1 MFRRFCKNL
10 IGVIILMVT
19 AAVLT
24 AAVPVSEVSET
35 SETSENSEGAYL
47 PTLTTLNS
55 DDMPYFAK
63 SLTAEE
69 LSAFV
74 AVRAAARMGINSV
87 TIYSPLT
94 EELWAVIIEL
104 TDNQDPLCFNL
115 KTVRPEIGDG
125 QFTLEFTYFYSKAS
139 YEKAVT
145 AANEAANGIL
155 AQFTPE
161 MSEVK
166 KIQLIYN
173 ALRSAAIY
181 DESAPYADNF
191 YGVFK
196 AGAAG
201 QEGFAE
207 AFSYVC
213 TKAGIENVIKRG
225 TYSDGAVL
233 IVNRVTLENGKTYN
247 VCVPAEDFFMKND
260 TFLEEALQ

>member
-1 MFRRFCKNL
+1 MFKKFSRIL
-10 IGVIILMVT
+10 IGAIIFTVT

-24 AAVPVSEVSET
+24 AAVPVSEA
-35 SETSENSEGAYL
+35 SENSEEAYL
-47 PTLTTLNS
+47 PTSPYLQS
-55 DDMPYFAK
+55 DDLPYFAK
-63 SLTAEE
+63 SLTSEE
-69 LSAFV
+69 LSAYY
-74 AVRAAARMGINSV
+74 AIRAAARMGIDGV

-115 KTVRPEIGDG
+115 KTVRPEISDG

-139 YEKAVT
+139 YEKAVA
-145 AANEAANGIL
+145 AANEAANGIIE
-155 AQFTPE
+155 QFTPE
-161 MSEVK
+161 MSEIK

-173 ALRSAAIY
+173 ALRSAASY

-247 VCVPAEDFFMKND
+247 ICVPAEDCFMKTDKYFEGKVN
-260 TFLEEALQ
+260 F